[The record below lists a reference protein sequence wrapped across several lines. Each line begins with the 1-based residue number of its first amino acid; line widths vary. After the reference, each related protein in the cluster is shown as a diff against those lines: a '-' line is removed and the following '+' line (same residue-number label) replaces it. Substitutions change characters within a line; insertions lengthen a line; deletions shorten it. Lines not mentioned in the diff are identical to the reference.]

1 MKVTSNKV
9 RGEDALQPG
18 IDCTP
23 ECPVKLAA
31 DILSGKWTTL
41 IVREL
46 LAGTRRYSQLQSALF
61 GISPKILAN
70 RLRILEAN
78 GLVIREVFPTIPPK
92 TEYTLTTLGREMEHV
107 ILAMAQFGQLL
118 AKQDPAP

>member
-1 MKVTSNKV
+1 MKVAIKKAMQ
-9 RGEDALQPG
+9 DDPLQSG
-18 IDCTP
+18 ADCTP

-46 LAGTRRYSQLQSALF
+46 LPGTRRYSQLQHGLL

-70 RLRILEAN
+70 RLRMLEAN
-78 GLVIREVFPTIPPK
+78 GLVNRKIYPTIPPK
-92 TEYTLTTLGREMEHV
+92 TEYTLTKLGREMEHV
-107 ILAMAQFGQLL
+107 IGAMAQFGQLL
-118 AKQDPAP
+118 AK